1 MLALMCIYFSGC
13 LLFTPARWHFS
24 RVKIQ
29 HKGCSSKV
37 FPTLLCHFFPHWSW
51 QRIKWMCWD
60 ITGKSDVFLK
70 YIGLFLKIL
79 FIYFYTEGKG
89 GRKRGRETSMCG
101 CLSHTRYWRPAPQPS
116 HVPWQ
121 GIESVTLW
129 FAVQHSIHWATPA
142 RAKSDIFITGWLV
155 CLRVLSLRKVGISTR
170 LVSFWNFMVVLN

>member
-89 GRKRGRETSMCG
+89 GRKRGRETLMC
-101 CLSHTRYWRPAPQPS
+101 CCPPPSAPLLGTCPTTQACA
-116 HVPWQ
+116 
-121 GIESVTLW
+121 L
-129 FAVQHSIHWATPA
+129 
-142 RAKSDIFITGWLV
+142 TGNGTDDPLV
-155 CLRVLSLRKVGISTR
+155 CSPALNPLIFFLFCFVSKERKK
-170 LVSFWNFMVVLN
+170 

>member
-101 CLSHTRYWRPAPQPS
+101 CLSHTATGGLPHNPAMCPDRESNQWPFGLQSSTQSTEPHQPG
-116 HVPWQ
+116 HI
-121 GIESVTLW
+121 GD
-129 FAVQHSIHWATPA
+129 F
-142 RAKSDIFITGWLV
+142 
-155 CLRVLSLRKVGISTR
+155 
-170 LVSFWNFMVVLN
+170 